1 MLPPPPPAQTL
12 RGHPR
17 SGALPLQAPSPTKP
31 SPRTPA
37 RRRPAARCPAGPAP
51 APRPRRARAAPDRRR
66 PWRRRRRYGNGAP
79 PLPSAGGPSAAPWRR
94 GGALCEAVVGRKEPL
109 PPPSGAEERPQPAG
123 RPGLRGHPRGTR
135 GGDTRAP
142 AATPRR
148 HFQHTMMLGSFSS
161 RSSSSL

>member
-1 MLPPPPPAQTL
+1 MLPPPPRP
-12 RGHPR
+12 RR
-17 SGALPLQAPSPTKP
+17 SGDTPEAAPSPSRP
-31 SPRTPA
+31 PPQQSRPPA
-37 RRRPAARCPAGPAP
+37 PLPAGVPQLGALQGPHQRLGLGGQERRRTGGGHGGGVVAMAT
-51 APRPRRARAAPDRRR
+51 
-66 PWRRRRRYGNGAP
+66 AP
-79 PLPSAGGPSAAPWRR
+79 PPPSAGGPSAAPWRR
-94 GGALCEAVVGRKEPL
+94 GGALCEAVVGREEPL